1 MFSKRANTILNL
13 LLTAIFGLLLIDW
26 LFSVLN
32 SFEEFLYALG
42 IFVVPVLI
50 GIVFYKITKDSP
62 PLFRNRS

>member
-1 MFSKRANTILNL
+1 MFSKRVNTILNL
-13 LLTAIFGLLLIDW
+13 LLIAVFSLLLIDW

-32 SFEEFLYALG
+32 SFEELIYALG

-50 GIVFYKITKDSP
+50 GVFFYKITKDSP